1 MGSFNN
7 CNSYLNCNFSG
18 IVISALKNTGHL
30 WRCLGKKKKKEPQRG
45 SQCED
50 KGTDQNNAIT
60 NQRSL
65 EPQKLE
71 EISKYS
77 LQSLQKEYGPAN
89 ALIMDSG
96 LQNAKEVNF
105 CYFKLPNLVV
115 MCYSPRKI
123 IPLQIWYLGWIMK
136 GGQSLSCWRMHF
148 M

>member
-1 MGSFNN
+1 MKVFG
-7 CNSYLNCNFSG
+7 
-18 IVISALKNTGHL
+18 
-30 WRCLGKKKKKEPQRG
+30 KKKKEPQRG

-77 LQSLQKEYGPAN
+77 LQNLQKEYGPAN

-105 CYFKLPNLVV
+105 SYFKLPNLVV

-123 IPLQIWYLGWIMK
+123 IPLQTWYLG
-136 GGQSLSCWRMHF
+136 
-148 M
+148 